1 MNAEQYMVLALR
13 TAPITPN
20 NLKHDLA
27 HAAMGIGGEGGEVV
41 DIIKKHIYYGKP
53 LDNDKVLEEIGD
65 IFWYANLII
74 HLLGSSFGEVF
85 DMNVKKLEKR
95 YPNLR
100 FEAEHA
106 INRDVEAEQDAMKA
120 GAIA

>member
-1 MNAEQYMVLALR
+1 MNAEQYTVLALR

-27 HAAMGIGGEGGEVV
+27 HAVMGIGGEAGEVV
-41 DIIKKHIYYGKP
+41 DIVKKHIYYGKD
-53 LDNDKVLEEIGD
+53 LDRIKVLEEMGD
-65 IFWYANLII
+65 IFWYANFII
-74 HLLGSSFGEVF
+74 HLLDSSWGEVF
-85 DMNVKKLEKR
+85 DMNIKKLEKR

-106 INRDVEAEQDAMKA
+106 INRDVGAEQDAMRA
-120 GAIA
+120 GALA

>member
-1 MNAEQYMVLALR
+1 MNAEQYTVLALR

-27 HAAMGIGGEGGEVV
+27 HAVMGMTGEAGEVA

-53 LDNDKVLEEIGD
+53 LDREKVLEEAFDCI
-65 IFWYANLII
+65 WYINLLL
-74 HLLGSSFGEVF
+74 HLIDATWAEGFE
-85 DMNVKKLEKR
+85 MNIKKLEKR

-106 INRDVEAEQDAMKA
+106 INRDVGAEQDAMRA
-120 GAIA
+120 GALA